1 MARQVLFSYEEPW
14 YVAVDLAT
22 NVASQGETIQ
32 EAKNNLKEALALY
45 FEDIPESVEKADDT
59 VYFLGMM
66 EVV

>member
-1 MARQVLFSYEEPW
+1 M
-14 YVAVDLAT
+14 
-22 NVASQGETIQ
+22 
-32 EAKNNLKEALALY
+32 KEALELY